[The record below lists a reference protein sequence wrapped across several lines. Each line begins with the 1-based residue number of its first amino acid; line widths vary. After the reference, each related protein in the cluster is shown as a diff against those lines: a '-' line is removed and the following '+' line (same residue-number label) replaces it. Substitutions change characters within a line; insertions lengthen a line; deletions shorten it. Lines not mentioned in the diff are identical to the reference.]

1 MDTRCGCKACTKE
14 LASGTVV
21 GQSLQAVATPGT
33 NLTDDLEELGAQSC
47 LDPPDP
53 GKWSAIRAILLIGMD
68 WNKPSCRSSQSG
80 MLSALITG
88 DYRVS
93 VGVCR
98 ESNRVYSVD
107 LLLDCWYN
115 SISILKTIGTG
126 RRQWRRER
134 IGLDF

>member
-1 MDTRCGCKACTKE
+1 MRGKACTKE
-14 LASGTVV
+14 MASGTVV

-33 NLTDDLEELGAQSC
+33 NLTDDLDEFGAQGC

-53 GKWSAIRAILLIGMD
+53 GRWSAIRAILLIGMD
-68 WNKPSCRSSQSG
+68 WNEPRRRSSQSG

-98 ESNRVYSVD
+98 KSNRVYFVD
-107 LLLDCWYN
+107 LLPDCWYN
-115 SISILKTIGTG
+115 SITILKTIETG
-126 RRQWRRER
+126 RRQWLRER